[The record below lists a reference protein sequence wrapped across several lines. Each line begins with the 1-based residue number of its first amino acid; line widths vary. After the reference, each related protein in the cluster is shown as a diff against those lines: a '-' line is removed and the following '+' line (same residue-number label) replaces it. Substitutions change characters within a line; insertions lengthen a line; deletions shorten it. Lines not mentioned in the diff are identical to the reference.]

1 MLAWRRG
8 SGRAKLALM
17 LDVLDALR
25 ESLAPRYDVERE
37 IGTGGMARV
46 YLAVEQHPRRRVAIK
61 VLDPEVSTRLL
72 RERFIREVDL
82 SSNLS
87 HPHIVPI
94 FSAGEAGGL
103 FYYVMP
109 YVEGESLRHRLLRQ
123 RRLPLEDVLY
133 IAGDVADALSFAHG
147 QGIIHRDIKP
157 ENILLSGTHAIV
169 ADFGIA
175 RAISAAGSLTL
186 TQAGQSVGSPGY
198 MSPEQA
204 MATGDLD
211 ARTDIYSLGCVVF
224 EMLAGESPAASMTE
238 RRIHNWPALEASAA
252 MQRAEAGMARAV
264 KHAISRAL
272 APLPDDRFPTVA
284 DFATALGGTAHR
296 ISVPSRGVLRG
307 RRGRRLAL
315 AAGVVFALLGTGTA
329 VYLLRGRASG
339 LNERRVVVAVIENHT
354 GDPTLDN
361 IGHMAADWVT
371 QGLAQTG
378 LVEVVPS
385 VSVMSS
391 SRAPGGHGTGH
402 LDAVGL
408 RRLGRETGAG
418 TVVSGAYYRQ
428 ADSLRF
434 QVQIS
439 ASGDGTVLRAL
450 DPVAGPISQPLA
462 AVEALRQRVMAA
474 LATLFDSRLSFWAK
488 TAGQPPSFAAYQEF
502 IQGLDRMVQWDS
514 RGAIAH
520 FTRAARED
528 TTFKLPLIFAAHEHM
543 DLGEFARADSIA
555 HAVER
560 APGPLS
566 SLDRHYLTWVLAETA
581 GDRQRA
587 LETAREMGAI
597 APNSETLWLVAQCA
611 LALNR
616 PREMADALTTLGPDR
631 GLFRGWSVYWFYLS
645 FAHHLMGDYDRELK
659 VALEGRRRHPS
670 ELTVLAA
677 EVRALA
683 ALGRTAA
690 ISERL
695 TEAPSLPPQPGW
707 SPADIALL
715 AAFELAAHDHRAD
728 APVASRWAVHWL
740 QGRPA
745 AEGRAVANRFRLA
758 VAHYLSGQLD
768 TTRGLLEG
776 LVQEKTVEAR
786 DSASLRWFSAI
797 TGDLPD
803 HLTFLGFLGVVAA
816 REGKP
821 ADALRIDRE
830 LQAMSPRYVYG
841 RHTMWRAR
849 IHAVIGERDAA
860 VTLVQEAFAQGYA
873 RGGVMHLYPS
883 LASLRDDPAYQ
894 ELLKPKE

>member
-1 MLAWRRG
+1 
-8 SGRAKLALM
+8 M
-17 LDVLDALR
+17 LDVLDTLR

-46 YLAVEQHPRRRVAIK
+46 FLAVEQHPHRRVAIK

-123 RRLPLEDVLY
+123 RKLPLEDALF

-186 TQAGQSVGSPGY
+186 TQAGQPVGSPGY

-204 MATGDLD
+204 MALGDLD

-224 EMLAGESPAASMTE
+224 EMLAGEPPAASMTE
-238 RRIHNWPALEASAA
+238 RKVHNWSALDTSGA
-252 MQRAEAGMARAV
+252 MRGAEAGAVRAV
-264 KHAISRAL
+264 KHAVSRAL

-284 DFATALGGTAHR
+284 EFATALGGTSHR
-296 ISVPSRGVLRG
+296 ISVPTRGLLAG
-307 RRGRRLAL
+307 RRGRRIAF
-315 AAGVVFALLGTGTA
+315 ATGVLFALLGVGSA
-329 VYLLRGRASG
+329 VHLLRARGSR

-354 GDPTLDN
+354 GDPALDN

-391 SRAPGGHGTGH
+391 SRAPGGHGAGH
-402 LDAVGL
+402 LDAIGI
-408 RRLGRETGAG
+408 RTLGRETGAG

-428 ADSLRF
+428 ADSIRF
-434 QVQIS
+434 QVQVS
-439 ASGDGTVLRAL
+439 AASDGTVLRAL
-450 DPVAGPISQPLA
+450 DPVAAPISQPLV
-462 AVEALRQRVMAA
+462 AVEALRQRVMAS
-474 LATLFDSRLSFWAK
+474 LATLFDSRLSLWAK
-488 TAGQPPSFAAYQEF
+488 AAGQPPSFPAYQEF

-514 RGAIAH
+514 RGAIFH
-520 FTRAARED
+520 FRRAARED
-528 TTFKLPLIFAAHEHM
+528 STFKLPLIFAAHEHM
-543 DLGEFARADSIA
+543 DLGEFATADSMA
-555 HAVER
+555 QAVER

-566 SLDRHYLTWVLAETA
+566 PLDRHYLTWVLAETR

-587 LETAREMGAI
+587 LETAREMAII

-616 PREMADALTTLGPDR
+616 PHEMADALATLGPDR

-645 FAHHLMGDYDRELK
+645 FAHHLMGDYRTELK
-659 VALEGRRRHPS
+659 DALEGRRRHPD

-683 ALGRTAA
+683 AQGRLAD
-690 ISERL
+690 IRERL

-707 SPADIALL
+707 SPADIGLL

-728 APVASRWAVHWL
+728 APTASQWAVRWL
-740 QGRPA
+740 EGRPA
-745 AEGRAVANRFRLA
+745 AEGRTVANRFRLA
-758 VAHYLSGQLD
+758 IAHYLSGELPE
-768 TTRGLLEG
+768 TRRILEG
-776 LVQEKTVEAR
+776 LLSGKTVVAA

-797 TGDLPD
+797 TGDMPD
-803 HLTFLGFLGVVAA
+803 HLTFLGFLGVVTA
-816 REGKP
+816 REGKRD
-821 ADALRIDRE
+821 DALRIDRE
-830 LQAMSPRYVYG
+830 LQATNPRYVYG

-849 IHAVIGERDAA
+849 IRAVLGDRDTA
-860 VTLVQEAFAQGYA
+860 VALVQEAFAQGYA

-883 LASLRDDPAYQ
+883 LAALRNDPAYQ

>member
-1 MLAWRRG
+1 
-8 SGRAKLALM
+8 M
-17 LDVLDALR
+17 LDVLDTLR

-46 YLAVEQHPRRRVAIK
+46 FLAVEQHPRRRVAIK

-123 RRLPLEDVLY
+123 RKLPLEDALF

-186 TQAGQSVGSPGY
+186 TQAGQPVGSPGY

-204 MATGDLD
+204 MALGDLD

-224 EMLAGESPAASMTE
+224 EMLAGEPPAASMTE
-238 RRIHNWPALEASAA
+238 RKVHNWSALDTSGA
-252 MQRAEAGMARAV
+252 MRSAEAGAVRAV
-264 KHAISRAL
+264 KHAVSRAL

-284 DFATALGGTAHR
+284 EFATALGGTSHR
-296 ISVPSRGVLRG
+296 ISVPSRGLLAG
-307 RRGRRLAL
+307 RRGRRIAF
-315 AAGVVFALLGTGTA
+315 ATGVLFALLGVGSA
-329 VYLLRGRASG
+329 VHLLRARGSR

-354 GDPTLDN
+354 GDPALDN

-391 SRAPGGHGTGH
+391 SRAPGGHGAGH
-402 LDAVGL
+402 LDAIGI
-408 RRLGRETGAG
+408 RTLGRETGAG

-428 ADSLRF
+428 ADSIRF
-434 QVQIS
+434 QVQVS
-439 ASGDGTVLRAL
+439 AASDGTVLRAL
-450 DPVAGPISQPLA
+450 DPVAAPISQPLV
-462 AVEALRQRVMAA
+462 AVEALRQRVMAS
-474 LATLFDSRLSFWAK
+474 LATLFDSRLSLWAK
-488 TAGQPPSFAAYQEF
+488 AAGQPPSFPAYQEF

-514 RGAIAH
+514 RAAIFH
-520 FTRAARED
+520 FRRAARED

-543 DLGEFARADSIA
+543 DLGEFATADSMA
-555 HAVER
+555 QAVER

-566 SLDRHYLTWVLAETA
+566 PLDRHYLTWVLAETR

-587 LETAREMGAI
+587 LETAREMAII

-616 PREMADALTTLGPDR
+616 PHEMADALATLGPDR
-631 GLFRGWSVYWFYLS
+631 GLFHGWSVYWFYLS
-645 FAHHLMGDYDRELK
+645 FAHHLMGDYRTELK
-659 VALEGRRRHPS
+659 DALEGRRRHPD

-677 EVRALA
+677 EARALA
-683 ALGRTAA
+683 AQGRMGD
-690 ISERL
+690 IRERL

-707 SPADIALL
+707 SPADIGLL

-728 APVASRWAVHWL
+728 APTASQWAVRWL
-740 QGRPA
+740 EGRPA
-745 AEGRAVANRFRLA
+745 AEGRTVANRFRLA
-758 VAHYLSGQLD
+758 IAHYLSGELPE
-768 TTRGLLEG
+768 TRRILEG
-776 LVQEKTVEAR
+776 LLSGKTVVAA

-797 TGDLPD
+797 TGDMPD

-816 REGKP
+816 REGKRD
-821 ADALRIDRE
+821 DALRIDRE
-830 LQAMSPRYVYG
+830 LQATNPRYVYG

-849 IHAVIGERDAA
+849 IRAVLGDRDTA
-860 VTLVQEAFAQGYA
+860 VALVQEAFAQGYA

-883 LASLRDDPAYQ
+883 LAALRNDPAYQ